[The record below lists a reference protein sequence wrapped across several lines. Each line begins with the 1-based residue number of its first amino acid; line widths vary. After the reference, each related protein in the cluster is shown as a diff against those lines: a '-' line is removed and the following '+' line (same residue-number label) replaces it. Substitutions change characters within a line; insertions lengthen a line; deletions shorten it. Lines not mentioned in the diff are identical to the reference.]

1 MKNWAQLSGYAVIEV
16 KGEAVEKFVNL
27 ALTRDILLW
36 DIVRI
41 SQHISLLKVSARQF
55 RRLRKVAR
63 ATGCRIRVRE
73 KRGPAFIIPRLR
85 KRYTLLVG
93 MLFFLAITWTLSSFI
108 WTVDIRTGEPLE
120 HITEDQVLQEAKAL
134 GLKPGAWK
142 GAVDISGIE
151 EELLRRICELSWVD
165 IKVRGSRVLVEVIER
180 RIPPEQ
186 LPGVDLRAGKHAVVT
201 EILVLSGEQRVQ
213 PGDEVLPGDVLIS
226 GRIIEPSGEERL
238 VRARGIVRGRVAY
251 QGSAE
256 VVLYREEITP
266 TGRLVRGLDV
276 SVPGRGYTLV
286 RPQVPFEHYQMDEQ
300 KKKFLVWKDPL
311 WEVTFVTRT
320 YREVIVEPKSYHPLE
335 ALREAQQQA
344 LEQARSQIVS
354 GGKIVGEHVEVSQ
367 VEGKTIC
374 RARVEVIEDIGLKEF

>member
-1 MKNWAQLSGYAVIEV
+1 
-16 KGEAVEKFVNL
+16 
-27 ALTRDILLW
+27 
-36 DIVRI
+36 
-41 SQHISLLKVSARQF
+41 
-55 RRLRKVAR
+55 
-63 ATGCRIRVRE
+63 
-73 KRGPAFIIPRLR
+73 
-85 KRYTLLVG
+85 
-93 MLFFLAITWTLSSFI
+93 
-108 WTVDIRTGEPLE
+108 
-120 HITEDQVLQEAKAL
+120 
-134 GLKPGAWK
+134 
-142 GAVDISGIE
+142 VDISGIE

-213 PGDEVLPGDVLIS
+213 LGDEVLPGDVLIS

-374 RARVEVIEDIGLKEF
+374 R